1 MRNIAGDSK
10 TALDEIIKFLDDKI
24 RELDELNTALQDI
37 LRLFTIGLPDAGIY
51 VLTIPPK
58 VGGND
63 LIKSALQSAA
73 NRPPDT
79 LDFSVGFLMM
89 GGGPSMK
96 VLNSLLASDK

>member
-1 MRNIAGDSK
+1 MR
-10 TALDEIIKFLDDKI
+10 
-24 RELDELNTALQDI
+24 LQDI
-37 LRLFTIGLPDAGIY
+37 LKLFTIGLPDAGIY
-51 VLTIPPK
+51 VLVIPPT

-63 LIKSALQSAA
+63 LIKSALQSAI